1 MTVGENKMTN
11 QSIVSLI
18 KTGTDS
24 YENREAIRHSVIDAL
39 DRINAHEL
47 LHPGQMVLIKPNLVS
62 DRNYNKQG
70 GTYCLYTQPEVIEPV
85 VEYVCCALKGCGT
98 IVIGDAPVQE
108 CDFEKIRGIYEIAE
122 KYKERIT
129 EIKVLDFRELISVVD
144 GGVHKAT
151 INKEA
156 KGKIVNLGK
165 DSAFFGED
173 DNTLKKLRIT
183 NYDPRILLRHHK
195 GDVQEY
201 YISEYAL
208 DADVIINMP
217 KPKAHRKAGMT
228 GALKNFIGVNIRKE
242 FLPHHTLGSVE
253 SGGDE
258 YKKKN
263 IFHDVQSNLL
273 DKKNI
278 CEAEG
283 DFLFARLLRYPIRA
297 LSAAIKL
304 MGPSYAEGS
313 WYGNDTIS
321 RTILDVN
328 RAVLYANKDGVICN
342 TPQRSI
348 IILADMIVSGEGEG
362 PLMPSPKAVG
372 MILAGTNPVCFDEV
386 VSTLMGFDYR
396 KIPSI
401 TRARDAKG
409 RLALKKDEMAVIS
422 SNSTQYDGKTIETM
436 RNLDLLYFEPSNGW
450 KGHIEKT

>member
-1 MTVGENKMTN
+1 M
-11 QSIVSLI
+11 
-18 KTGTDS
+18 
-24 YENREAIRHSVIDAL
+24 
-39 DRINAHEL
+39 
-47 LHPGQMVLIKPNLVS
+47 
-62 DRNYNKQG
+62 
-70 GTYCLYTQPEVIEPV
+70 YTQPEVIEPV